1 MSNIC
6 FDVIS
11 LLPNSFKVLN
21 DMGVISRAI
30 KKKLISINTYD
41 LRDYGEGSYK
51 QVDDVPYGGGSGM
64 VLKPEPI
71 YKAYELSLI
80 HI

>member
-1 MSNIC
+1 MSKIS

-11 LLPNSFKVLN
+11 LFPVAFQVLN

-30 KKKLISINTYD
+30 KKKLISINTCN
-41 LRDYGEGSYK
+41 LRDYGAGSYK
-51 QVDDVPYGGGSGM
+51 QVDDVPYG
-64 VLKPEPI
+64 
-71 YKAYELSLI
+71 LSLI